1 MTNQD
6 GIHSFWESRLP
17 ELFADNY
24 DYILPKVTYIDD
36 ILEFSWSIIEN
47 SHNAKDSVLLFE
59 AELNER
65 FSSDE
70 KYSFEEKGSG
80 SSKVYSLA
88 YSTAYHK
95 MLDGMVERQMRF
107 SIVSIGSVWYSA
119 WIDAGQPNMDDWI
132 ME

>member
-1 MTNQD
+1 M
-6 GIHSFWESRLP
+6 
-17 ELFADNY
+17 
-24 DYILPKVTYIDD
+24 
-36 ILEFSWSIIEN
+36 
-47 SHNAKDSVLLFE
+47 LLFE

-70 KYSFEEKGSG
+70 KYSFEDKGSG

-95 MLDGMVERQMRF
+95 MLDGMVERQMHS

-119 WIDAGQPNMDDWI
+119 WIDAGQPNMDTWI